1 MNSRQ
6 EDCRTTF
13 KAEHGAY
20 HFSESKQ
27 VSKPMV

>member
-6 EDCRTTF
+6 EDCRATS
-13 KAEHGAY
+13 KAEHGAC

-27 VSKPMV
+27 VSKPML